1 MREAVS
7 GEAWLQAFLDVERA
21 LASAEAKADV
31 IPAAAAEAIASACL
45 ADRFDLQAIALDS
58 RRAGN
63 PVEPL
68 VRALS
73 AAVGSEAAPYVHRG
87 ATSQDVLDTAAM
99 LVAQRTLDLIV
110 AETDGVAASC
120 AELADRHRSTLMA
133 GRTLLQH
140 ALPTTF
146 GLKAAGWLVAVL
158 EARDGLDTIREGGLN
173 VQLGGAAG
181 TLASLGKDGVTVL
194 RLFADE
200 LGLGEP
206 VVPWHTNRVRI
217 AALGAALDIA
227 AGTSAKIALDVVLLA
242 QTEVGEVAEP
252 ANGGR
257 GGSSTLPHKQN
268 PVGAT
273 LASACA
279 RGAHA
284 AASLLTGAM
293 AQEHE
298 RAAGAW
304 HAEWRAL
311 GDALALTAGAA
322 SWIREVLEGLEVNE
336 ERMRANL
343 DLTRGAVL
351 AESVVTLVSDRLG
364 RLEAQGLVRE
374 ASLRAA
380 DSGRALRDELLED
393 PRVDVTPG
401 ELDAALDPVGYLG
414 SADVFV
420 DRALELYRDRPR
432 A

>member
-7 GEAWLQAFLDVERA
+7 GKAWLQALLDVERA

-31 IPAAAAEAIASACL
+31 IPATAAEAIASACR
-45 ADRFDLQAIALDS
+45 ADRFDVQAIALDS

-68 VRALS
+68 VRALR
-73 AAVGSEAAPYVHRG
+73 AAVGSEVAPYVHRG

-99 LVAQRTLDLIV
+99 LVAQRALDLIV
-110 AETDGVAASC
+110 AESDGVAAAC
-120 AELADRHRSTLMA
+120 AKLADRHRSTLMA

-146 GLKAAGWLVAVL
+146 GLKAAGWLVAVH
-158 EARDGLDTIREGGLN
+158 EARNGLDAIRESGLQ

-194 RLFADE
+194 RLFAEE

-217 AALGAALDIA
+217 AALGAALDTA
-227 AGTSAKIALDVVLLA
+227 AGTSAKIALDVTLLA

-252 ANGGR
+252 ADGGR

-304 HAEWRAL
+304 HAEWSAL
-311 GDALALTAGAA
+311 GDALALTAGAT

-343 DLTRGAVL
+343 DLTRGAIV
-351 AESVVTLVSDRLG
+351 AESVVTLVGARLG
-364 RLEAQGLVRE
+364 RLEAQDLVRE

-380 DSGRALRDELLED
+380 DSGRPLRDELLD
-393 PRVDVTPG
+393 DARVEVTPE
-401 ELDAALDPVGYLG
+401 ELDAALDPAAYLG
-414 SADVFV
+414 SAEAFV
-420 DRALELYRDRPR
+420 DRALELYRDRTR
-432 A
+432 S